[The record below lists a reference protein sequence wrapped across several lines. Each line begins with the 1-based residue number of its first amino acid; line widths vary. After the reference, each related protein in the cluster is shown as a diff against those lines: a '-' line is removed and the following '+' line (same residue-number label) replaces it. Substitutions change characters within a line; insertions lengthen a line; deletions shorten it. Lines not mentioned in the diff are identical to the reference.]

1 MSSADRIATM
11 IKIKQLDLFKRRRDL
26 TYSQV
31 AELFD
36 RYRVWSFIDDAY
48 EGLHVQG
55 AYATY
60 DDIEHYLSQH
70 EAGHAA

>member
-1 MSSADRIATM
+1 M
-11 IKIKQLDLFKRRRDL
+11 IKIEQLDLFKQRRGL
-26 TYSQV
+26 TYFQV

-36 RYRVWSFIDDAY
+36 QYRVWSFIDDAY

-60 DDIEHYLSQH
+60 DDIEHYLSH
-70 EAGHAA
+70 HKSDHAA